1 VVLDPFPLTGILAAG
16 GNAVVPDAPAVAR
29 SGKDPDVN
37 SSFVP
42 GVPMQKY
49 RDPPLDIYYFM

>member
-1 VVLDPFPLTGILAAG
+1 MVIDPSPLAGVLAAG

-29 SGKDPDVN
+29 SGKDPDAI

-49 RDPPLDIYYFM
+49 RGPPLSACYFM